1 MSTDKTIGPAVA
13 NAPRDFLSTLMSCH
27 VILTRQ
33 WDVPRIIQVFKVPSS
48 FVSCARVP
56 LICHKTVGNAI
67 SSLGAVVLSRNASL
81 CFCLAAILQG
91 KIWPLAFRCSAVH
104 GANSCLYVAASANH
118 NLELFCLGVFVFRRC
133 AVAPTPLHVLRG
145 HRSLVF
151 HIGWLPY
158 RGAVG
163 VSG

>member
-1 MSTDKTIGPAVA
+1 MGECATRLSLNADVMSCHTDKTMGCPENHSSVQGSV
-13 NAPRDFLSTLMSCH
+13 FLC
-27 VILTRQ
+27 VVRA
-33 WDVPRIIQVFKVPSS
+33 
-48 FVSCARVP
+48 CARVP

-118 NLELFCLGVFVFRRC
+118 NLELFCLAFFVFRRC

-163 VSG
+163 V